1 MFFLK
6 KTTLIPCNNHV
17 ILKVVVEEIIMIALQ
32 IQDIKNFMGK
42 LLLSQTFDNFL
53 LVEGS
58 VTTYNTFRI
67 EGRVHKD
74 FFTPEEIDEKQLESR
89 EFSLWKEVKP
99 FCLELIKGKKTPLGF
114 KFTFQLS
121 KENTAKLLTS
131 SGITSIQPENVS
143 GLLLNVRYDSNGLQV
158 ITATNLSL
166 FTLDKTL
173 EHAWDDMVKRFLKQQ
188 EISFL

>member
-1 MFFLK
+1 M
-6 KTTLIPCNNHV
+6 V
-17 ILKVVVEEIIMIALQ
+17 ALQ
-32 IQDIKNFMGK
+32 IQDIKIFMNK

-58 VTTYNTFRI
+58 ITTYNTFRI

-74 FFTPEEIDEKQLESR
+74 FFSVEEIEEKNLENR
-89 EFSLWKEVKP
+89 DFSLWKEVKP

-114 KFTFQLS
+114 KLTFQLS
-121 KENTAKLLTS
+121 KENTAKLLAS
-131 SGITSIQPENVS
+131 SGITSIQPENIS
-143 GLLLNVRYDSNGLQV
+143 GLLLNIRYDNGALNV
-158 ITATNLSL
+158 ITATNLNL

>member
-1 MFFLK
+1 
-6 KTTLIPCNNHV
+6 
-17 ILKVVVEEIIMIALQ
+17 MIALQ
-32 IQDIKNFMGK
+32 IQDIKNFMSK
-42 LLLSQTFDNFL
+42 LLLSQTFDHFL
-53 LVEGS
+53 LVEGTI
-58 VTTYNTFRI
+58 TTYNTFRI
-67 EGRVHKD
+67 DGRLHKS
-74 FFTPEEIDEKQLESR
+74 FFTDEEMEERGLNTR

-121 KENTAKLLTS
+121 KENTAKLLAS

-143 GLLLNVRYDSNGLQV
+143 GLLLNVRYENGALNV
-158 ITATNLSL
+158 ITATNLNL
-166 FTLDKTL
+166 FTLEKSL

>member
-1 MFFLK
+1 M
-6 KTTLIPCNNHV
+6 V
-17 ILKVVVEEIIMIALQ
+17 ALQ
-32 IQDIKNFMGK
+32 IQDIKIFMNK

-58 VTTYNTFRI
+58 ITTYNTFLI

-74 FFTPEEIDEKQLESR
+74 FFSAEEIEEKNLENR

-121 KENTAKLLTS
+121 KENTAKLLAS
-131 SGITSIQPENVS
+131 SGITSIQPENIS
-143 GLLLNVRYDSNGLQV
+143 GLLLNIRYDNSALNV
-158 ITATNLSL
+158 VTATNLSL
-166 FTLDKTL
+166 FTLDKSL

>member
-1 MFFLK
+1 
-6 KTTLIPCNNHV
+6 
-17 ILKVVVEEIIMIALQ
+17 MIALQ
-32 IQDIKNFMGK
+32 IQDIKNFMSR

-58 VTTYNTFRI
+58 ITTYNTFRI
-67 EGRVHKD
+67 EGRVHKE
-74 FFTPEEIDEKQLESR
+74 FFTEEEIEERSLNNR

-121 KENTAKLLTS
+121 KENTAKLLAS
-131 SGITSIQPENVS
+131 SGITSIMPENIS
-143 GLLLNVRYDSNGLQV
+143 GLLLNIRYDNGGLSV
-158 ITATNLSL
+158 ITATNLNL
-166 FTLDKTL
+166 FTLDKSL

>member
-1 MFFLK
+1 
-6 KTTLIPCNNHV
+6 
-17 ILKVVVEEIIMIALQ
+17 MIALQ
-32 IQDIKNFMGK
+32 IQDIKIFMNK
-42 LLLSQTFDNFL
+42 LLLLQTFDNFL

-58 VTTYNTFRI
+58 ITTYNTFRI
-67 EGRVHKD
+67 EGRIHKD
-74 FFTPEEIDEKQLESR
+74 FFTEEEADERGLHNR

-99 FCLELIKGKKTPLGF
+99 FCLELIKGKKTPLCF

-131 SGITSIQPENVS
+131 SGITSIHPENVS
-143 GLLLNVRYDSNGLQV
+143 GLLLNIRYDNGALNV
-158 ITATNLSL
+158 ITATNLNL
-166 FTLDKTL
+166 FTLDKSL

>member
-1 MFFLK
+1 M
-6 KTTLIPCNNHV
+6 V
-17 ILKVVVEEIIMIALQ
+17 ALQ
-32 IQDIKNFMGK
+32 IQDIKNFMNK

-58 VTTYNTFRI
+58 IATYNTFRI
-67 EGRVHKD
+67 DGRIHRD
-74 FFTPEEIDEKQLESR
+74 FFTEEEIEERALTQR

-99 FCLELIKGKKTPLGF
+99 FCLELIKGKKTPLNF

-121 KENTAKLLTS
+121 AENTARLLTV
-131 SGITSIQPENVS
+131 SGITSILPENIS
-143 GLLLNVRYDSNGLQV
+143 GLLLNVRYDNGTLNV
-158 ITATNLSL
+158 ITATNLNL

-173 EHAWDDMVKRFLKQQ
+173 EHAWDDMVRRFLKQQ

>member
-1 MFFLK
+1 
-6 KTTLIPCNNHV
+6 
-17 ILKVVVEEIIMIALQ
+17 MIALQ
-32 IQDIKNFMGK
+32 IQDIKHFMSR

-67 EGRVHKD
+67 DGRIHKD
-74 FFTPEEIDEKQLESR
+74 FFTEEESEDLGLHTR
-89 EFSLWKEVKP
+89 EFSLWKEIRP
-99 FCLELIKGKKTPLGF
+99 FFLELIKGKKTPLCF
-114 KFTFQLS
+114 RFVFQLS
-121 KENTAKLLTS
+121 KENTSKLLAS

-143 GLLLNVRYDSNGLQV
+143 GLLLNVRYDNGSLSV
-158 ITATNLSL
+158 ITATNLNL
-166 FTLDKTL
+166 FTLEKSL

>member
-1 MFFLK
+1 
-6 KTTLIPCNNHV
+6 
-17 ILKVVVEEIIMIALQ
+17 MIALQ
-32 IQDIKNFMGK
+32 IQDIKNFMSK

-58 VTTYNTFRI
+58 ITTFNTFRI
-67 EGRVHKD
+67 DGRLHKI
-74 FFTPEEIDEKQLESR
+74 FFTDEESEERGLENR

-143 GLLLNVRYDSNGLQV
+143 GLLLNIRYDNGALNV

-173 EHAWDDMVKRFLKQQ
+173 ERAWDDMVKRFLKQQ

>member
-1 MFFLK
+1 M
-6 KTTLIPCNNHV
+6 V
-17 ILKVVVEEIIMIALQ
+17 ALQ
-32 IQDIKNFMGK
+32 IQDIKNFMSK

-58 VTTYNTFRI
+58 ITTFNTFRI
-67 EGRVHKD
+67 DGRLHTA
-74 FFTPEEIDEKQLESR
+74 FYTAEEAEEQSLSTRD
-89 EFSLWKEVKP
+89 FSLWKEVKP

-121 KENTAKLLTS
+121 KENTVKLLTTT
-131 SGITSIQPENVS
+131 GITSIHPENIS
-143 GLLLNVRYDSNGLQV
+143 GLLLNIRYDNGTLQV
-158 ITATNLSL
+158 ITGTNLSL

-173 EHAWDDMVKRFLKQQ
+173 EHAWDEMVKRFLKQQ

>member
-1 MFFLK
+1 M
-6 KTTLIPCNNHV
+6 V
-17 ILKVVVEEIIMIALQ
+17 ALQ
-32 IQDIKNFMGK
+32 IQDIKNFMSK

-58 VTTYNTFRI
+58 ITTYNTFRI
-67 EGRVHKD
+67 DGRVHKD
-74 FFTPEEIDEKQLESR
+74 FFTEEEIAEKQLNDR
-89 EFSLWKEVKP
+89 EFSLWKELKP

-121 KENTAKLLTS
+121 KENTAKLLAA
-131 SGITSIQPENVS
+131 SGITAIQPENVS
-143 GLLLNVRYDSNGLQV
+143 GLLLNIRYDSNGLAC
-158 ITATNLSL
+158 ITATNLNL
-166 FTLDKTL
+166 FTLDKSL

>member
-1 MFFLK
+1 M
-6 KTTLIPCNNHV
+6 V
-17 ILKVVVEEIIMIALQ
+17 ALQ
-32 IQDIKNFMGK
+32 IQDIKNFMNK

-58 VTTYNTFRI
+58 IATYNTFRI
-67 EGRVHKD
+67 EGRIHRD
-74 FFTPEEIDEKQLESR
+74 FFTEEEIEERMLTQR

-99 FCLELIKGKKTPLGF
+99 FCLELIKGKKTPLNF

-121 KENTAKLLTS
+121 TENTARLLTA
-131 SGITSIQPENVS
+131 SGITSILPENIS
-143 GLLLNVRYDSNGLQV
+143 GLLLNVRYDNGALNV
-158 ITATNLSL
+158 ITATNLNL

-173 EHAWDDMVKRFLKQQ
+173 EHAWDDMVRRFLKQQ

>member
-1 MFFLK
+1 
-6 KTTLIPCNNHV
+6 
-17 ILKVVVEEIIMIALQ
+17 MIALQ
-32 IQDIKNFMGK
+32 IQDIKNFMSK
-42 LLLSQTFDNFL
+42 LLLSHTFDNFL

-58 VTTYNTFRI
+58 ITTYNTFRI
-67 EGRVHKD
+67 DGRVHKD
-74 FFTPEEIDEKQLESR
+74 FFSEEEIEERTLNMR

-114 KFTFQLS
+114 KFVFQLS
-121 KENTAKLLTS
+121 KENTAKLLAS

-143 GLLLNVRYDSNGLQV
+143 GLLLNVRYDNGSLAC
-158 ITATNLSL
+158 ITATNLNL
-166 FTLDKTL
+166 FTLDKSL

>member
-1 MFFLK
+1 
-6 KTTLIPCNNHV
+6 
-17 ILKVVVEEIIMIALQ
+17 MIALQ
-32 IQDIKNFMGK
+32 IQDIKHFMNK

-53 LVEGS
+53 LVEGT

-67 EGRVHKD
+67 EGRIHKD
-74 FFTPEEIDEKQLESR
+74 FFTEEEQEELQMRKR

-99 FCLELIKGKKTPLGF
+99 FCLELIKGKKTPLNF

-121 KENTAKLLTS
+121 KENTSRLLNS
-131 SGITSIQPENVS
+131 SGITSILSENIS
-143 GLLLNVRYDSNGLQV
+143 GLLLNIRYDNGTLNV
-158 ITATNLSL
+158 ITATNLNL
-166 FTLDKTL
+166 FTLDKAL